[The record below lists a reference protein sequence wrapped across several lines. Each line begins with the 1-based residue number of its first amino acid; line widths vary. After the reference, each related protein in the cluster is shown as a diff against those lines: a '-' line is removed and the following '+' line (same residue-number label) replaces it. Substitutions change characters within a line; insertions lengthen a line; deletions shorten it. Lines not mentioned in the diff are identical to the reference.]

1 MKDFIFRTKTKVLF
15 RENGIDTIGEIVAGF
30 GFRKAFIVSGEDLDQ
45 LPIMGRLEISL
56 ANAGIIYE
64 KDLSINSEPDT
75 AMADALANAVHE
87 SCPDLII
94 AAGGGSVMDAA
105 KAAAILQTHGGSC
118 TDYLFGGSRSVTGPG
133 MPLICIPTT
142 CGSGSEVTG
151 ASVLTDNSTQ
161 KKASISSD
169 YMMPLAALIDPQ
181 LHVSLPADVTAAT
194 GMDTLTHAIEAF
206 VSKNSNPFSD
216 AMAAMSISLV
226 GAYLRRA
233 FDDPNDITARS
244 NMAAASTLGAIA
256 FMNGGLGAVHGIS
269 QAMGGVAHV
278 THGIGNAVMLPHVMK
293 VNLPGN
299 PEKFAE
305 IGRLLGESTDGL
317 GTDDAARTALDAV
330 DKLIEYTG
338 IPRRIS
344 DLGVTKDM
352 FPKIIAETMAYR
364 MLAINPVELTEN
376 DIEKILNECY

>member
-1 MKDFIFRTKTKVLF
+1 MT
-15 RENGIDTIGEIVAGF
+15 
-30 GFRKAFIVSGEDLDQ
+30 
-45 LPIMGRLEISL
+45 
-56 ANAGIIYE
+56 
-64 KDLSINSEPDT
+64 
-75 AMADALANAVHE
+75 
-87 SCPDLII
+87 
-94 AAGGGSVMDAA
+94 
-105 KAAAILQTHGGSC
+105 
-118 TDYLFGGSRSVTGPG
+118 VTGPG
-133 MPLICIPTT
+133 MPLICVPTT

-278 THGIGNAVMLPHVMK
+278 THGIGNAVMTLILSSVEQLASFAAKNLLQKSPMVSPFLPT
-293 VNLPGN
+293 
-299 PEKFAE
+299 A
-305 IGRLLGESTDGL
+305 RSESKSRCDGIVTIRPPAKSSASL
-317 GTDDAARTALDAV
+317 T
-330 DKLIEYTG
+330 
-338 IPRRIS
+338 IS
-344 DLGVTKDM
+344 
-352 FPKIIAETMAYR
+352 
-364 MLAINPVELTEN
+364 
-376 DIEKILNECY
+376 